1 MSIVEVTRMT
11 PTPPPTIES
20 FYKFCAEKKLM
31 GVRCNR
37 CEKVIVPPRSVCS
50 RCGASDLSW
59 TELQGKGRLV
69 TYTVIHLPPAQFQA
83 IAPYAIG
90 IVEFDGAR
98 LPGMIRDTPFE
109 NLKIGMELQTDFE
122 TTTPQEWP
130 RWTRYFFRQS

>member
-1 MSIVEVTRMT
+1 MT

-20 FYKFCAEKKLM
+20 FYRFCAEKKLM

-37 CEKVIVPPRSVCS
+37 CTKVTVPPRSVCS
-50 RCGASDLSW
+50 HCGASDLSW

-90 IVEFDGAR
+90 IVEFDEGAR
-98 LPGMIRDTPFE
+98 LPGMIKDTPFE
-109 NLKIGMELQTDFE
+109 NLKIGMELQTAFE

-130 RWTRYFFRQS
+130 RWPRYFFKQS